1 MKTSQY
7 KRYTRTR
14 MGNIIYFSVL
24 LALGCFMI
32 IPMVY
37 SIITSLKPLDELMI
51 WPPRF
56 FVKRPNLLNYFV
68 LPTLLSNLNAPL
80 SRYIFS
86 SLFISF
92 VTTFLHIFVA
102 SLAAFVLSKTDYKG
116 KKIIFLVVQFSLLYN
131 AYTLAIP
138 QYLIF
143 SKLHL
148 INTYLVYI
156 LPYLPS
162 SLGVFLIKQYIDDS
176 IPDTLLEAAKID
188 GAGYFR
194 TYWHIVMPII
204 KPAWMTLAL
213 FAFRDMWGMSPSGT
227 IFNEELKTLP
237 TIMGQVVS
245 GGIARAGNAMAVS
258 VLLMIPPVIV
268 YLITQSN
275 VIETMS
281 SAGIKD

>member
-1 MKTSQY
+1 
-7 KRYTRTR
+7 
-14 MGNIIYFSVL
+14 
-24 LALGCFMI
+24 
-32 IPMVY
+32 
-37 SIITSLKPLDELMI
+37 
-51 WPPRF
+51 
-56 FVKRPNLLNYFV
+56 
-68 LPTLLSNLNAPL
+68 
-80 SRYIFS
+80 
-86 SLFISF
+86 
-92 VTTFLHIFVA
+92 VA

>member
-68 LPTLLSNLNAPL
+68 LPTLLSNLNVPL
-80 SRYIFS
+80 SRYIFN